1 MSIPLSN
8 SLTYR
13 AADFG
18 SEEGLHRRRE
28 IVTLGDAFAFVVPL
42 LQVIE
47 VPVAG
52 TLLAADL
59 AMIVALPLAL
69 IRHSDRLRMKPIR
82 TILMLGGLWLLG
94 QIATDLFRESVSE
107 DYLRGWI
114 KIIFVLINFMVVW
127 LVVCGS
133 RRRFMIYTVGM
144 ALGTIAAYYVHPTL
158 DAVLSPWKFSLGIP
172 VTMLVALFASR
183 FKEYRLLGILLPL
196 SVLAVTHVHQD
207 CRMLAIIALI
217 TAIYSIFLMS
227 QERES
232 LGTMRRAALILL
244 VVLGIGGFGSI
255 YSYYAKQGVFGKYA
269 QQKTEAQSAGEG
281 GALLG
286 GRREILA
293 SSQAI
298 IDSPILGHGSW
309 ARDPKYSA
317 LLQQRSDDLGYKRF
331 QGGKLDDLIPTH
343 SYIFGSWVDGGIA
356 GGIFWLYILFYTVYT
371 TFNASGR
378 EPLLPFFAF
387 AGLMLT
393 WDTLFSPLG
402 TPTRFV
408 APFFVAAII
417 LFRRFQTNPIEYEW
431 ES

>member
-8 SLTYR
+8 SISYR

-28 IVTLGDAFAFVVPL
+28 IVTLGDVFAFVVPL

-69 IRHSDRLRMKPIR
+69 VRHSDRLKQKPIR
-82 TILMLGGLWLLG
+82 TVLTLGCIWLVG
-94 QIATDLFRESVSE
+94 QVVTDLVRESLPE

-114 KIIFVLINFMVVW
+114 KIIFVLINFVVVW

-144 ALGTIAAYYVHPTL
+144 ALGTIAAYFVHPTA
-158 DAVLSPWKFSLGIP
+158 DAVLSPWKFSLGVP
-172 VTMLVALFASR
+172 VTMLVALFAAR
-183 FKEYRLLGILLPL
+183 FKEFRILGILVPL
-196 SVLAVTHVHQD
+196 SVLAVTHVYQD
-207 CRMLAIIALI
+207 CRMLALIALI
-217 TAIYSIFLMS
+217 TAVYSIFLMS
-227 QERES
+227 QQRES
-232 LGTMRRAALILL
+232 LGALRRAALILL
-244 VVLGIGGFGSI
+244 VAMGIWGFGAI
-255 YSYYAKQGVFGKYA
+255 YSFYAKQGAFGKYA

-343 SYIFGSWVDGGIA
+343 SYVFGSWVDGGIA
-356 GGIFWLYILFYTVYT
+356 GGIFWLYVLIFTIYT
-371 TFNASGR
+371 TFNASGK

>member
-1 MSIPLSN
+1 MSTALSQPAP
-8 SLTYR
+8 T
-13 AADFG
+13 FG
-18 SEEGLHRRRE
+18 RLNLVRRE
-28 IVTLGDAFAFVVPL
+28 WITMGDAFAFIVPM
-42 LQVIE
+42 LQAIE
-47 VPVAG
+47 IPVAG
-52 TLLAADL
+52 TLLASDL
-59 AMIVALPLAL
+59 MMVVALPLAL
-69 IRHSDRLRMKPIR
+69 IRHSDRLRLKPVR
-82 TILMLGGLWLLG
+82 TILTLGCLWFLG
-94 QIATDLFRESVSE
+94 QVVTDLVRESPPE

-114 KIIFVLINFMVVW
+114 KIAFVLINFTVVW

-133 RRRFMIYTVGM
+133 RRRFLIYAVGISV
-144 ALGTIAAYYVHPTL
+144 GTIAAYFVHPSV
-158 DAVLSPWKFSLGIP
+158 DAILSPWKFSLGVP
-172 VTMLVALFASR
+172 VTMLVALFAAR
-183 FKEYRLLGILLPL
+183 FKQYRILGILIPL
-196 SVLAVTHVHQD
+196 CVLAGGHILKD
-207 CRMLAIIALI
+207 CRMLAVIALI

-232 LGTMRRAALILL
+232 LGAKRRAGLILL
-244 VVLGIGGFGSI
+244 VVMGVWGFASI

-309 ARDPKYSA
+309 ARDPKYVA
-317 LLQQRSDDLGYKRF
+317 ILQERSDDLGYKRF
-331 QGGKLDDLIPTH
+331 QGGKVDDLIPTH
-343 SYIFGSWVDGGIA
+343 SYVFGSWVDGGIA
-356 GGIFWLYILFYTVYT
+356 GGIFWFYVLIFTIYT
-371 TFNASGR
+371 TFNATGR

-387 AGLMLT
+387 AGLMLS

-408 APFFVAAII
+408 APFFVAAIV
-417 LFRRFQTNPIEYEW
+417 LFRQFQTNPIEFEW

>member
-1 MSIPLSN
+1 M
-8 SLTYR
+8 
-13 AADFG
+13 
-18 SEEGLHRRRE
+18 
-28 IVTLGDAFAFVVPL
+28 GDAFAFIVPM
-42 LQVIE
+42 LQAIE
-47 VPVAG
+47 IPVAG

-59 AMIVALPLAL
+59 AMVLVLPLAL
-69 IRHSDRLRMKPIR
+69 IRHSDRLKQKPIR
-82 TILMLGGLWLLG
+82 TILMLGGIWLVS
-94 QIATDLFRESVSE
+94 QIVTDLVRESVSE

-114 KIIFVLINFMVVW
+114 KIVFVLINFIVVW

-133 RRRFMIYTVGM
+133 RRRFIIYTVGIS
-144 ALGTIAAYYVHPTL
+144 LGTIAAYYVHPSA
-158 DAVLSPWKFSLGIP
+158 DAILSPWKFSLGVP
-172 VTMLVALFASR
+172 VTMLVALVGAR
-183 FKEYRLLGILLPL
+183 FKEFRILGVLLPL
-196 SVLAVTHVHQD
+196 SLLAVGHVYQD
-207 CRMLAIIALI
+207 CRMLAAIALI
-217 TAIYSIFLMS
+217 TAIYSMFLMS

-232 LGTMRRAALILL
+232 LGPMRRAALIL
-244 VVLGIGGFGSI
+244 VVVTVIGGFGSI
-255 YSYYAKQGVFGKYA
+255 YSYYAKQGAFGKYA

-317 LLQQRSDDLGYKRF
+317 LLQERSDDLGYKRF

-356 GGIFWLYILFYTVYT
+356 GGIFWLYILIYTVYT
-371 TFNASGR
+371 TFNASGK

-408 APFFVAAII
+408 APFFVAAVI

>member
-1 MSIPLSN
+1 MSTVLSQPAPTFDRSN
-8 SLTYR
+8 VI
-13 AADFG
+13 
-18 SEEGLHRRRE
+18 RRE
-28 IVTLGDAFAFVVPL
+28 WISIGDAFAFIVPM
-42 LQVIE
+42 LQAIE
-47 VPVAG
+47 IPVAG

-59 AMIVALPLAL
+59 AMVLVLPLAL
-69 IRHSDRLRMKPIR
+69 IRHSDRLKLKPIR
-82 TILMLGGLWLLG
+82 TILMLGGIWLVS
-94 QIATDLFRESVSE
+94 QIVTDLVRESVSE

-114 KIIFVLINFMVVW
+114 KIVFVLINFIVVW

-133 RRRFMIYTVGM
+133 RRRFIIYTVGIS
-144 ALGTIAAYYVHPTL
+144 LGTIAAYYVHPSA
-158 DAVLSPWKFSLGIP
+158 DAILSPWKFSLGVP
-172 VTMLVALFASR
+172 VTMLVALVGAR
-183 FKEYRLLGILLPL
+183 FKEFRILGVLLPL
-196 SVLAVTHVHQD
+196 SLLAVGHVYQD
-207 CRMLAIIALI
+207 CRMLAAIALI
-217 TAIYSIFLMS
+217 TAIYSMFLMS

-232 LGTMRRAALILL
+232 LGPMRRAALIL
-244 VVLGIGGFGSI
+244 VVVTVIGGFGSI
-255 YSYYAKQGVFGKYA
+255 YSYYAKQGAFGKYA

-317 LLQQRSDDLGYKRF
+317 LLQERSDDLGYKRF

-356 GGIFWLYILFYTVYT
+356 GGIFWLYILIYTVYT
-371 TFNASGR
+371 TFNASGK

-408 APFFVAAII
+408 APFFVAAVI

>member
-1 MSIPLSN
+1 MSTVLSQPAPTFDRSN
-8 SLTYR
+8 VI
-13 AADFG
+13 
-18 SEEGLHRRRE
+18 RRE
-28 IVTLGDAFAFVVPL
+28 WISMGDAFAFIVPM
-42 LQVIE
+42 LQAIE
-47 VPVAG
+47 IPVAG

-59 AMIVALPLAL
+59 AMVLVLPLAL
-69 IRHSDRLRMKPIR
+69 IRHSDRLKQKPIR
-82 TILMLGGLWLLG
+82 TILMLGGIWLVS
-94 QIATDLFRESVSE
+94 QIVTDLVRESVSE

-114 KIIFVLINFMVVW
+114 KIVFVLINFIVVW

-133 RRRFMIYTVGM
+133 RRRFIIYTVGIS
-144 ALGTIAAYYVHPTL
+144 LGTIAAYYVHPSA
-158 DAVLSPWKFSLGIP
+158 DAILSPWKFSLGVP
-172 VTMLVALFASR
+172 VTMLVALVGAR
-183 FKEYRLLGILLPL
+183 FKEFRILGVLLPL
-196 SVLAVTHVHQD
+196 SLLAVGHVYQD
-207 CRMLAIIALI
+207 CRMLAAIALI
-217 TAIYSIFLMS
+217 TAIYSMFLMS

-232 LGTMRRAALILL
+232 LGPMRRAALIL
-244 VVLGIGGFGSI
+244 VVVTVIGGFGSI
-255 YSYYAKQGVFGKYA
+255 YSYYAKQGAFGKYA

-317 LLQQRSDDLGYKRF
+317 LLQERSDDLGYKRF

-356 GGIFWLYILFYTVYT
+356 GGIFWLYILIYTVYT
-371 TFNASGR
+371 TFNASGK

-408 APFFVAAII
+408 APFFVAAVI